1 MKKVAFALVVL
12 MLVALAATAAAD
24 SGDNPNSFE
33 LDMNCEGETVHV
45 TLPSVHACGG
55 HVEGGGV
62 ACPMTHYIDFDF
74 DGLFE
79 ADELIGAVPRNGGPQ
94 TTWCT
99 WTWGNDPF
107 THGMDIQFVP
117 PE

>member
-12 MLVALAATAAAD
+12 MLVALTGTAAAD
-24 SGDNPNSFE
+24 PSNSPNSFE
-33 LDMNCEGETVHV
+33 LDMNCEGQTIHV
-45 TLPSVHACGG
+45 LIVSLMGAAR
-55 HVEGGGV
+55 VEGGGV
-62 ACPMTHYIDFDF
+62 ALARTHYIDFNG
-74 DGLFE
+74 DGLFAE
-79 ADELIGAVPRNGGPQ
+79 DELVGVAGRGQGVE

-107 THGMDIQFVP
+107 LHGMDIQFIP